1 MENVWQ
7 FFVKGGFFMIPIG
20 LCSIV
25 ALAVILERAYA
36 LARHRIINN
45 ALAAAILK
53 FHHSEDP
60 LPMEQLCSRETT
72 ALCRIVKTCFIHL
85 NWTKFENAESMQ
97 TRARAEVSSME
108 RNLVWLEI
116 ITGVAPLLGLL
127 GTVSGLVVV
136 FSSYLDQG
144 MASQGPILA
153 KGIAEALNTTVFGLV
168 VAIPS
173 MMAHGIFSRRVEAY
187 AVELEILST
196 DLLGKLYTA
205 PEDEENFVNE

>member
-1 MENVWQ
+1 MENLWQ

-20 LCSIV
+20 LCSII
-25 ALAVILERAYA
+25 ALAVILERAFS
-36 LARHRIINN
+36 LARHRIIN
-45 ALAAAILK
+45 APLATAILK
-53 FHHSEDP
+53 FHHTDDP
-60 LPMEQLCSRETT
+60 TPLEQLCARETT
-72 ALCRIVKTCFIHL
+72 ALCRIVKTCFMHL
-85 NWTKFENAESMQ
+85 NWTKFENSEAMQ
-97 TRARAEVSSME
+97 TRARAEVSAME

-144 MASQGPILA
+144 MVSQGPMLA

-173 MMAHGIFSRRVEAY
+173 MMAHGIFSRRVESY

-196 DLLGKLYTA
+196 DLLGKLYTSSD
-205 PEDEENFVNE
+205 DEENFVNE